1 MTLKYYLQVCF
12 TLHRAI
18 IHNLLHY
25 LLFLREA
32 IEGTIYR
39 QRREIQTGRSLHVSE
54 MERMK
59 TTPLYIKSQITRLSP
74 AGPLGFN
81 AWLIDFTSH
90 RETETTGCN
99 DFKRHNS

>member
-1 MTLKYYLQVCF
+1 MLTLKYYLQVCL

-25 LLFLREA
+25 LLFLRET

-39 QRREIQTGRSLHVSE
+39 QRRERQTGRSLHISE

-59 TTPLYIKSQITRLSP
+59 TTPWMLKVR
-74 AGPLGFN
+74 
-81 AWLIDFTSH
+81 
-90 RETETTGCN
+90 
-99 DFKRHNS
+99 